1 MLRKLSPLQIV
12 GLVALLLFT
21 VFITWRAKKIEK
33 ALASHDTISSLSGKP
48 APNFSLDSLDGHK
61 VSLADY
67 RGKKKVVIRSWASWC
82 GPCRVELPEMK
93 RFYEKYHKDNTDF
106 NSVTISIDNDRKRA
120 AH

>member
-21 VFITWRAKKIEK
+21 VFIAWRAKKIEK

-48 APNFSLDSLDGHK
+48 APNFLLYSLDGHK

-67 RGKKKVVIRSWASWC
+67 PGNKIVVISYWDSWC
-82 GPCRVELPEMK
+82 GTSRVELPQMQ
-93 RFYEKYHKDNTDF
+93 RCYAHYHM
-106 NSVTISIDNDRKRA
+106 
-120 AH
+120 H